1 MNEIVKKNGI
11 QYGVITG
18 IISVL
23 ITAGIYAIDLNLFTS
38 MWLGIGL
45 IVFYMVMGV
54 VVISSAKKQLNGNI
68 TFKEAFTTYFISAI
82 IGIFISV
89 AFNIILFN
97 FIDPG
102 AKETIKE
109 LIIKSTA
116 QMMEK
121 FGAKSSDINEAL
133 KKMQDTDQFSIG
145 ELAKGSIFNILFSS
159 IYGLILAAIMKTKSP
174 NRE

>member
-23 ITAGIYAIDLNLFTS
+23 ITAGIYAIDLSLFTS
-38 MWLGIGL
+38 MWLQLGLVLFYLVIGVL
-45 IVFYMVMGV
+45 
-54 VVISSAKKQLNGNI
+54 VIRSAKKQLNGKI

-97 FIDPG
+97 YIDPA

-109 LIIKSTA
+109 LVIKSTA
-116 QMMEK
+116 EFMEK
-121 FGAKSSDINEAL
+121 MGAKSSDINKAI
-133 KKMQDTDQFSIG
+133 KGMQEKDVYSIS
-145 ELAKGSIFNILFSS
+145 ESLKGSIFTIMFSC
-159 IYGLILAAIMKTKSP
+159 IYGLILAVIMKTKSP
-174 NRE
+174 NRD

>member
-23 ITAGIYAIDLNLFTS
+23 ITAGMYAIDLSLFTS
-38 MWLGIGL
+38 MWIGFVMIAFYLVIGI
-45 IVFYMVMGV
+45 F
-54 VVISSAKKQLNGNI
+54 VISSAKKQLNGNI

-97 FIDPG
+97 YIDPG

-109 LIIKSTA
+109 LFMKSTA
-116 QMMEK
+116 EMMEK
-121 FGAKSSDINEAL
+121 FGAKSSDINEAI
-133 KKMQDTDQFSIG
+133 KKMQETDQYSIG
-145 ELAKGSIFNILFSS
+145 ESLKGSIFTVLFSI

-174 NRE
+174 NRD